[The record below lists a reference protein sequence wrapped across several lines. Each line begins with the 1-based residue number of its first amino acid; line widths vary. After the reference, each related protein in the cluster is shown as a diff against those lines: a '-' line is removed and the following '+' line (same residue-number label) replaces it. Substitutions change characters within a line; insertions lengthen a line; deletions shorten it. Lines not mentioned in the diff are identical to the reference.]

1 MFPFRDHRG
10 VHRYSETQVEAVLDL
25 IKSGSKLRGAQDEW
39 LRLSPSER
47 RARRPPVDGRDD
59 VGQNQVRD
67 AQREVAAMVVNLA
80 GRDVIARFP
89 PVLRAFLSQI
99 VNAR

>member
-25 IKSGSKLRGAQDEW
+25 MKSGSKLRGAQDEW

-47 RARRPPVDGRDD
+47 RARRPSSYGRLDL
-59 VGQNQVRD
+59 GQKDLRD
-67 AQREVAAMVVNLA
+67 AQREVAAIIVNLA
-80 GRDVIARFP
+80 GQDVVAQFP
-89 PVLRAFLSQI
+89 PRLRGFLSQI
-99 VNAR
+99 LDAQ